1 MSFFD
6 EADEPR
12 AAPPRTRRPSR
23 AGRRPPGDKQSIQAR
38 RAVAG
43 VAIVIVVILVVL
55 GVHSC
60 QVSARNSALKDYTNN
75 VASILQESNN
85 TGTQFFNLLSGAG
98 GASNAQNLTNQLNET
113 RVAADNELKHA
124 QAIDVPDEVKGAQ
137 SDFLLALTM
146 RRDGMANI
154 AQLVQSALGTTNNQN
169 AINQIAANNAR
180 FYASDV
186 LYTDYSAPGIAAAL
200 HGAGIVVGPNG
211 ETIPAGQFLP
221 DLGWLSPDFVA
232 TKLGASSSSSS
243 SSSSGPIAP
252 GTHGHSLDSVSVG
265 GTTLQSG
272 STNTIPRSP
281 TPSFT
286 VNLTNSGQNNEKNV
300 VIKVSVSGTSSSGQT
315 VVPQT
320 TAGQSTSATVPL
332 NQSPPAGTY
341 NVTVTVTPV
350 RGEQNTANNTQTYP
364 VTFQ

>member
-1 MSFFD
+1 LSFFD

-12 AAPPRTRRPSR
+12 TPPPRTRRPSGG
-23 AGRRPPGDKQSIQAR
+23 GRRPTGDRQSIQMR

-43 VAIVIVVILVVL
+43 VAIVIVVILIVL

-75 VASILQESNN
+75 AASILQESDN

-124 QAIDVPDEVKGAQ
+124 EAIDVPDEVKNAQ
-137 SDFLLALTM
+137 SNFLLALTM
-146 RRDGMANI
+146 RRDGIANV
-154 AQLVQSALGTTNNQN
+154 AQLIQSALGTTNNQS
-169 AINQIAANNAR
+169 AISQIAASNAR

-186 LYTDYSAPGIAAAL
+186 LYTDYAATEIAAAL
-200 HGAGIVVGPNG
+200 HAAGITVGPNG
-211 ETIPAGQFLP
+211 EAIPAGQFLP

-243 SSSSGPIAP
+243 STSGPIAP
-252 GTHGHSLDSVSVG
+252 GTHGHALDSVSVG

-281 TPSFT
+281 TPSFA
-286 VNLTNSGQNNEKNV
+286 VNFTNSGQNNEKNV
-300 VIKVSVSGTSSSGQT
+300 VIKVSVSGTSSRGQT

-341 NVTVTVTPV
+341 NVTVTVVPV
-350 RGEQNTANNTQTYP
+350 RGETNTANNTQTYP

>member
-1 MSFFD
+1 LSFFD

-12 AAPPRTRRPSR
+12 TPPPRTRRPSG
-23 AGRRPPGDKQSIQAR
+23 AGRRPPGDRQSIQVR

-43 VAIVIVVILVVL
+43 VAIVIVVILIVL

-60 QVSARNSALKDYTNN
+60 QVSARNSSLKDYTNN
-75 VASILQESNN
+75 VASILQESDN

-113 RVAADNELKHA
+113 RVAADHELKHA
-124 QAIDVPDEVKGAQ
+124 EAIDVPDEVKNAQ
-137 SDFLLALTM
+137 SNFLLALTM
-146 RRDGMANI
+146 RRDGIANI
-154 AQLVQSALGTTNNQN
+154 AQLVQSALGTTNNHN
-169 AINQIAANNAR
+169 ALNQIAANNAR

-186 LYTDYSAPGIAAAL
+186 LYTDYTATEIAAAL
-200 HGAGIVVGPNG
+200 HAAGITVGPNG

-243 SSSSGPIAP
+243 SSTSGPVAP

-286 VNLTNSGQNNEKNV
+286 VNFTNSGQNNEKNV

-341 NVTVTVTPV
+341 SVTVTVVPV
-350 RGEQNTANNTQTYP
+350 RGETNSANNTQTYP

>member
-12 AAPPRTRRPSR
+12 TPPPRTRRPSG
-23 AGRRPPGDKQSIQAR
+23 AGRRPPGDRQSIQVR

-43 VAIVIVVILVVL
+43 VAIVIVVILIVL

-60 QVSARNSALKDYTNN
+60 QVSARNSSLKDYTNN

-124 QAIDVPDEVKGAQ
+124 EAIDVPDEVKNAQ
-137 SDFLLALTM
+137 SNFLLALTM
-146 RRDGMANI
+146 RRDGIANI
-154 AQLVQSALGTTNNQN
+154 AQLVQSALGTTNNHT
-169 AINQIAANNAR
+169 ALNQIAANNAR

-186 LYTDYSAPGIAAAL
+186 LYTDYTATEIAAAL
-200 HGAGIVVGPNG
+200 HAAGITVGPNG

-243 SSSSGPIAP
+243 STSGPVAP

-286 VNLTNSGQNNEKNV
+286 VNFTNSGQNNEKNV
-300 VIKVSVSGTSSSGQT
+300 VIKVSVSGTGSSGQT

-341 NVTVTVTPV
+341 NVTVTVVPV
-350 RGEQNTANNTQTYP
+350 RGETNSANNTQTYP

>member
-1 MSFFD
+1 LSFFD

-12 AAPPRTRRPSR
+12 TEPRTRRPSGT
-23 AGRRPPGDKQSIQAR
+23 GRRPPNQQQSIQAR

-43 VAIVIVVILVVL
+43 VAIVIILILIVL

-60 QVSARNSALKDYTNN
+60 QVSARNSSLKDYNNN
-75 VASILQESNN
+75 VASIIASSDN
-85 TGTQFFNLLSGAG
+85 TGQQFFNLLSGAG
-98 GASNAQNLTNQLNET
+98 GASNAQNLTNQLNQT
-113 RVAADNELKHA
+113 RVAADSQLKHA
-124 QAIDVPDEVKGAQ
+124 QSIDVPSEVQNAQ
-137 SDFLLALTM
+137 SNLLLTLTM
-146 RRDGMANI
+146 RRDGIANI
-154 AQLVQSALGTTNNQN
+154 AQLIQPALSNTNNQS

-186 LYTDYSAPGIAAAL
+186 LYTDYTATAIAAAL
-200 HGAGIVVGPNG
+200 HAAGVPVGPNG
-211 ETIPAGQFLP
+211 ETIPSGQFLP
-221 DLGWLSPDFVA
+221 DLGWLSPAFVA
-232 TKLGASSSSSS
+232 TKLGASSSSSTS
-243 SSSSGPIAP
+243 NGPVAP

-272 STNTIPRSP
+272 STNTIPRTP

-300 VIKVSVSGTSSSGQT
+300 TIKVAVSGTGVSGQT

-332 NQSPPAGTY
+332 NQSPPAGNYT
-341 NVTVTVTPV
+341 VTVTVNPV
-350 RGEQNTANNTQTYP
+350 PGEKNTANNTQSFP